1 MLALCIYNGIGRL
14 IESLTHRKRVFTSL
28 PPQSSGHFLLS
39 TYNISSIGVP
49 GAPILILNAY
59 FSHER
64 LAANESL
71 FQCQSS
77 AVSASAESHSDGV
90 DLLMPRP
97 FLPYHDVPS
106 RSLLTPIHYDPRT
119 ARGTQM
125 TMEKWEMGFEW
136 LLMWYVVPFHPT
148 LPHPQHAQGPR
159 AGHPIPRS
167 PRIRAVHVQPTH
179 HSTRHPAHAVCT
191 CHDGYTR
198 CAIALSPGLRT
209 RCAWLSALLLVPM
222 SMHGVLFALTAPADE
237 RARWNN
243 VLRAPG
249 LARYARGRTQPT
261 YSQYM

>member
-1 MLALCIYNGIGRL
+1 
-14 IESLTHRKRVFTSL
+14 
-28 PPQSSGHFLLS
+28 
-39 TYNISSIGVP
+39 
-49 GAPILILNAY
+49 
-59 FSHER
+59 
-64 LAANESL
+64 
-71 FQCQSS
+71 
-77 AVSASAESHSDGV
+77 
-90 DLLMPRP
+90 MPRP

-136 LLMWYVVPFHPT
+136 LLTWGHALATRFPA
-148 LPHPQHAQGPR
+148 LPGSAQCMCNLRTTQHATLRTLYAHAMMGIR
-159 AGHPIPRS
+159 AAPLRS
-167 PRIRAVHVQPTH
+167 PRASVHA
-179 HSTRHPAHAVCT
+179 AHGLART
-191 CHDGYTR
+191 PR
-198 CAIALSPGLRT
+198 C
-209 RCAWLSALLLVPM
+209 ALLLVPM